1 MDECIRLRWVGLGG
15 VGLGGVRLCVGLWW
29 AVFGFSV
36 FQGKEE
42 EVRVAD
48 AAGAVAVATRFSYC
62 WFDNNRRHI

>member
-1 MDECIRLRWVGLGG
+1 MDECVRLCWAGLGWVG
-15 VGLGGVRLCVGLWW
+15 LCVGLWL
-29 AVFGFSV
+29 AVFCFSV